1 MEEMHE
7 NAAYSGGMGPF
18 RSKSQ
23 VTGDDQKIHLDRWI
37 WRTRL
42 EDHDLLQGIPAM
54 AKHLKDKTLRPQ
66 FTHTH
71 IQSYTCVCECCI
83 YESLWIHIICVRAC
97 WKMIHL
103 YYHWQQTDQTNHSFS
118 HMLIQQ
124 APIAAHKQML
134 CGCNSSSSS
143 SSASGGSVAYEMRHW
158 PNHHEHP
165 DNWQHVNF
173 PTSTAYCSRTLRNHG
188 EPSLEVE
195 KIKENLTFSSCPKY
209 EFSEDRWKTL
219 DNDQNRNFNVHCL
232 SLPWPPHGPNMPY
245 SACCSCCSTSGHAG
259 ATTSMSS
266 LSSWSMWGTKYGENM
281 RKHNDAGH
289 EMPWAPANVLSNI
302 LYKWT

>member
-1 MEEMHE
+1 MHE

-23 VTGDDQKIHLDRWI
+23 VTGDEQKINPPRPM
-37 WRTRL
+37 
-42 EDHDLLQGIPAM
+42 DLADSTGRPWPPVQGIPAM

-71 IQSYTCVCECCI
+71 IIYMCVCVCCI
-83 YESLWIHIICVRAC
+83 WIHIICVRAC

-103 YYHWQQTDQTNHSFS
+103 YCHWQQTDQTNHSFS

-158 PNHHEHP
+158 PSHHEHP

-173 PTSTAYCSRTLRNHG
+173 PTSTLLLTAHERWGIMANH
-188 EPSLEVE
+188 L
-195 KIKENLTFSSCPKY
+195 
-209 EFSEDRWKTL
+209 WK
-219 DNDQNRNFNVHCL
+219 
-232 SLPWPPHGPNMPY
+232 
-245 SACCSCCSTSGHAG
+245 
-259 ATTSMSS
+259 
-266 LSSWSMWGTKYGENM
+266 
-281 RKHNDAGH
+281 
-289 EMPWAPANVLSNI
+289 
-302 LYKWT
+302 